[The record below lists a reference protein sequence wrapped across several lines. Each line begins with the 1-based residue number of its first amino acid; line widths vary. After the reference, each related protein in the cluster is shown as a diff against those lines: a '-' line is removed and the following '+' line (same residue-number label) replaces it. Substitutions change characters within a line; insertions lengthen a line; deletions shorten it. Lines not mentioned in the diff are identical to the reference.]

1 MNASLKMDANQ
12 IHECARRFVEVHGDK
27 AEAQAALRTQR
38 FEQLKD
44 KEQAEIWRRIR
55 VHDPRVA
62 ARPSKLESFQLRA
75 RLREPPKCDI
85 QCLCRERPPCGTGNT
100 H

>member
-1 MNASLKMDANQ
+1 MNASLKMDTNQ
-12 IHECARRFVEVHGDK
+12 IHECAQRFIEVHGDK

-55 VHDPRVA
+55 SMIHEW
-62 ARPSKLESFQLRA
+62 RPAHQS
-75 RLREPPKCDI
+75 
-85 QCLCRERPPCGTGNT
+85 
-100 H
+100 

>member
-44 KEQAEIWRRIR
+44 EEQAEIWRRIR
-55 VHDPRVA
+55 VMIHEWQPA
-62 ARPSKLESFQLRA
+62 HQS
-75 RLREPPKCDI
+75 
-85 QCLCRERPPCGTGNT
+85 
-100 H
+100 